1 MKKKITKYMAFV
13 FSILIIVLA
22 VIGYYMKK
30 DLAKE
35 KEIKA
40 EIEKYNKYA
49 AFYNQSNP
57 AILGDFGEYYFDTF
71 TENRKKLK
79 KRLDINAK
87 I

>member
-1 MKKKITKYMAFV
+1 MAFV

-35 KEIKA
+35 KEIKE

-49 AFYNQSNP
+49 SFYKQTNP
-57 AILGDFGEYYFDTF
+57 AILVDFCE
-71 TENRKKLK
+71 
-79 KRLDINAK
+79 
-87 I
+87 

>member
-49 AFYNQSNP
+49 DCKNTAPS
-57 AILGDFGEYYFDTF
+57 
-71 TENRKKLK
+71 
-79 KRLDINAK
+79 
-87 I
+87 

>member
-1 MKKKITKYMAFV
+1 MAFV

-49 AFYNQSNP
+49 AFYNQSNS

-71 TENRKKLK
+71 TENRKKIK
-79 KRLDINAK
+79 KIE
-87 I
+87 